1 MINISDNMLLMIE
14 PQSRIKEHAVNDAY
28 TAKMEMLMKKAK
40 HGPPYKG
47 FHRCACGECSTN
59 YDLKIGKYT
68 TNSLAAHYLRYHRS
82 EVPASEIEKLRKL
95 FL

>member
-1 MINISDNMLLMIE
+1 MHDLSNNMLLMIE
-14 PQSRIKEHAVNDAY
+14 PQSRLKEPAVNDAY
-28 TAKMEMLMKKAK
+28 TAKMEMLMEKAT

-47 FHRCACGECSTN
+47 FHFCACGEHSTN
-59 YDLKIGKYT
+59 YNFFIGNYT

>member
-1 MINISDNMLLMIE
+1 MHDVSDNMLFMIE
-14 PQSRIKEHAVNDAY
+14 PESRLKEPAVNDAY

-47 FHRCACGECSTN
+47 FHVCACGERSTN
-59 YDLKIGKYT
+59 YNLSIGKYT
-68 TNSLAAHYLRYHRS
+68 TNSLAVHYLRYHRS
-82 EVPASEIEKLRKL
+82 EVPVSETEKLRKL